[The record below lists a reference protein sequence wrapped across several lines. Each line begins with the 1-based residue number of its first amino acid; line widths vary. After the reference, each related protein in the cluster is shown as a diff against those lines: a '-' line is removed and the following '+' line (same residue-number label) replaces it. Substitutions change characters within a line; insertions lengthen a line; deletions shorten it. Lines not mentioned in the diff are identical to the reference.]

1 MKKIIVIAV
10 MVLMVGCQ
18 VSHKPIVMTNPQ
30 TGQQVVVSHHG
41 TTGKLGSAMAA
52 RMAHEDE
59 VEALKKAG
67 YIEVK

>member
-1 MKKIIVIAV
+1 MRKIIVMA
-10 MVLMVGCQ
+10 MLLLLAGCQ
-18 VSHKPIVMTNPQ
+18 VSHKPVVMTNPQ

-41 TTGKLGSAMAA
+41 TTGKLGSAIAA

-67 YIEVK
+67 YVEVK